1 MHDCKTCINL
11 DTWMCYT
18 CLNNNDLDL
27 GDHYERAT
35 PELVAER
42 EAEERKRIEE
52 PLCQEVMQL
61 KLDPAF
67 IETFNKCKRFTSN
80 NMPKYVPVEA
90 RERSLVSTNA
100 YALCELYC
108 DVPEELK
115 GKNIVKIEGESVYL
129 AVRVPNVV
137 PDKELKILPDD
148 IDEFF
153 QHKNSITNPDL
164 SKIAK
169 TITIEDD
176 KYVDINVL
184 NQKVTISADFLNAA
198 LDILGKDIAT
208 LGFTGECG
216 NVVLMTPLG
225 RIAISPVVNS
235 PPSR

>member
-1 MHDCKTCINL
+1 MHDCRTCINL

-35 PELVAER
+35 SELVAER

-52 PLCQEVMQL
+52 TLCQEVMQL

-80 NMPKYVPVEA
+80 NMSKYVPVEA

-100 YALCELYC
+100 YVLCELYC

-129 AVRVPNVV
+129 AVRLPNVV

-148 IDEFF
+148 IDKFF
-153 QHKNSITNPDL
+153 QHKNSITNPDFN
-164 SKIAK
+164 KITEIKALMDEK
-169 TITIEDD
+169 FI
-176 KYVDINVL
+176 VINVF
-184 NQKVTISADFLNAA
+184 NRKVTVRANFFNTA
-198 LDILGKDIAT
+198 LDILGRDIPT
-208 LGFTGECG
+208 LGFTDECSV
-216 NVVLMTPLG
+216 VVLATPLS
-225 RIAISPVVNS
+225 RIAISPVVNIEEW
-235 PPSR
+235 